1 MKNYWIRE
9 RKINLTSVII
19 VIIKKSKGD
28 DYNKLKRE
36 KKKKKR
42 GKRKA
47 TQKVNLSRLRS
58 SPTDQKQIHRSDKNF
73 HITIFITGIKAR

>member
-36 KKKKKR
+36 KKKKR